1 MVISEENKNSLLGDS
16 LASQLEQAS
25 LEQQEMNDALQM
37 PNPVAEDPSLGID
50 ASIFSH
56 EDITKVEE
64 DSRSA
69 QEEALANIQ
78 DTPTVSFD
86 FLDDSKSP
94 VSFGTKTKIK
104 NYTTPFYYAVLG
116 TGLCAFIAIITAIF
130 NWYLNAKALPNT
142 ETTNEYVESV
152 STHYNA
158 YGQMIGLFDFDAY
171 KSTDLTIDGKSK
183 IQNLISAPDLNY
195 PQKKDLLQY
204 AATDFWQK
212 TIGLKQEI
220 KTITDQLNK
229 DGFFPEEL
237 VTILKQNNS
246 VSSIQRSLL
255 SLEVVKFSSAMKVF
269 SLMDVFLTSLSNEL
283 AMPKSEIK
291 QRLNDLLA
299 RGENDVKNYLN
310 YCYNNPYEPANC
322 SIIGDFDTYYR
333 LSKSKQNFDTGFFK
347 TMMDMIDRK
356 LENAQLP
363 SFSITFN
370 DFDSKSGE
378 ISFSVEVNTLKEDEY
393 ALIREGIKSPH
404 IFIVSELIKLLKQ
417 STFILGKSIDIKEM
431 QVSEKEEEIWG
442 SSYKYHTS
450 SKVFT
455 LPIQK
460 NTKREIF
467 DYVDSYKIFLDE
479 QDDRTASESQWYS
492 QTLFD
497 KLIGGGGWDF
507 FGGENDAS
515 TGAFLNAE
523 LPEHLLQNG
532 GWSGSKRKDSS
543 SSQNPGSGQILSGA
557 SAAFSQSSRRKTT
570 STGESTPRL
579 STSALEQVKNSQ

>member
-1 MVISEENKNSLLGDS
+1 MVISEDNKTWLLGDD
-16 LASQLEQAS
+16 LATQLENAVAQS
-25 LEQQEMNDALQM
+25 DQNSPVSM
-37 PNPVAEDPSLGID
+37 PDPVAPEASSVLDPAMFGHQELN
-50 ASIFSH
+50 
-56 EDITKVEE
+56 KVEDE
-64 DSRSA
+64 LLVA
-69 QEEALANIQ
+69 QQTEQESI
-78 DTPTVSFD
+78 PPSPSFD

-94 VSFGTKTKIK
+94 LTPEIKTKVK
-104 NYTTPFYYAVLG
+104 SYNTPFYYSILG
-116 TGLCAFIAIITAIF
+116 TVLCSITAIGAGFF
-130 NWYLNAKALPNT
+130 NWYLQAKSFPNT
-142 ETTNEYVESV
+142 EMPNEYVQATSDYYDEI
-152 STHYNA
+152 
-158 YGQMIGLFDFDAY
+158 GQLLGLFDLESH
-171 KSTDLTIDGKSK
+171 KGTDLTTEGKNK
-183 IQNLISAPDLNY
+183 VKNLISAHGLNY
-195 PQKKDLLQY
+195 PQKKDLLQSSSSN
-204 AATDFWQK
+204 FWQK
-212 TIGLKQEI
+212 TIELKKEI

-237 VTILKQNNS
+237 VTILKENNS

-283 AMPKSEIK
+283 NMPKSEIK

-333 LSKSKQNFDTGFFK
+333 LSKSNQSFDTTFFK
-347 TMMDMIDRK
+347 TMMGMIDRK

-393 ALIREGIKSPH
+393 ALIREWIKSPH

-431 QVSEKEEEIWG
+431 QVSEKEEELWG
-442 SSYKYHTS
+442 TTYKYHTS
-450 SKVFT
+450 SKTFT

-467 DYVDSYKIFLDE
+467 DYVESYKMLLDD
-479 QDDRTASESQWYS
+479 QADDQKPDENSES
-492 QTLFD
+492 LLD
-497 KLIGGGGWDF
+497 KVMGGVSDF
-507 FGGENDAS
+507 FDGDSETTTGGFLRADLAQDSQETESKSDSRARNTQSLQTSGSVS
-515 TGAFLNAE
+515 TGSRANTKAQRSTTGDATPKL
-523 LPEHLLQNG
+523 
-532 GWSGSKRKDSS
+532 SDSLVN
-543 SSQNPGSGQILSGA
+543 QATNQ
-557 SAAFSQSSRRKTT
+557 Q
-570 STGESTPRL
+570 
-579 STSALEQVKNSQ
+579 

>member
-1 MVISEENKNSLLGDS
+1 MVISEENKTSLLEDS
-16 LASQLEQAS
+16 LACQLEQAS
-25 LEQQEMNDALQM
+25 LGQQDQPLEKM
-37 PNPVAEDPSLGID
+37 PDPVSNEETQGID
-50 ASIFSH
+50 SSIFPH

-64 DSRSA
+64 ESRLA
-69 QEEALANIQ
+69 QEEMLETIPDSQ
-78 DTPTVSFD
+78 TVSFD

-94 VSFGTKTKIK
+94 DSFETNAQTKIK
-104 NYTTPFYYAVLG
+104 SYTTPFYYTILG
-116 TGLCAFIAIITAIF
+116 TVFCGIVIIFAGIF
-130 NWYLNAKALPNT
+130 NWYLSEKSLPNT
-142 ETTNEYVESV
+142 ETPHEYIEAFSN
-152 STHYNA
+152 HYNE
-158 YGQMIGLFDFDAY
+158 YGQMLGLFDIDTY
-171 KSTDLTIDGKSK
+171 KSTDLTTDGKNK
-183 IQNLISAPDLNY
+183 IQNLISAPGLNY
-195 PQKKDLLQY
+195 PQKKDLLQETSS
-204 AATDFWQK
+204 AFGQK
-212 TIGLKQEI
+212 TIELKGEI
-220 KTITDQLNK
+220 KTITDQLNR
-229 DGFFPEEL
+229 DVFFPEEL
-237 VTILKQNNS
+237 VTILKENNS

-322 SIIGDFDTYYR
+322 NIIGDFDTYYR

-431 QVSEKEEEIWG
+431 QVSEKEEEIG
-442 SSYKYHTS
+442 GTTYKYHTS
-450 SKVFT
+450 SKTFS

-467 DYVDSYKIFLDE
+467 DYVDSYKLLLEE
-479 QDDRTASESQWYS
+479 QQDKSNPESKS
-492 QTLFD
+492 IFD
-497 KLIGGGGWDF
+497 KIM
-507 FGGENDAS
+507 ENGIWENLDDTDERSTESFIKAELTEENTQKEKNSHILQHSGSLQTINDNENGKSQPTKNKRS
-515 TGAFLNAE
+515 TGT
-523 LPEHLLQNG
+523 G
-532 GWSGSKRKDSS
+532 DTTK
-543 SSQNPGSGQILSGA
+543 LSN
-557 SAAFSQSSRRKTT
+557 SV
-570 STGESTPRL
+570 
-579 STSALEQVKNSQ
+579 LEQAK